1 MCCYFVQ
8 VFYKLIRRY
17 KYLEK
22 AFEDEVRKVSTF
34 TACQWNQCSWAC
46 SPLKI
51 MLMIR
56 VWKFWTT
63 ILQCVCCAEG
73 VLIRS
78 PASQL
83 DCVDNLIFA
92 FSSCCFCSECDCPAS
107 QLDCVDN
114 LIFAFSSCCFCS
126 ECDCPASQ
134 LDCVDNLIFAFSS
147 CCFCS
152 ECDCPASQLDCVDN
166 LIFAFSSCCFCSGC
180 DCLKVLRG
188 VCLNH
193 DSRRLLPSLDICVC
207 SFAGCRMVCHVLY
220 YFAFISRAWNSLKH
234 LTGPN

>member
-51 MLMIR
+51 MMMIR

-78 PASQL
+78 
-83 DCVDNLIFA
+83 
-92 FSSCCFCSECDCPAS
+92 
-107 QLDCVDN
+107 
-114 LIFAFSSCCFCS
+114 
-126 ECDCPASQ
+126 PASQ

>member
-51 MLMIR
+51 MMMIR

-78 PASQL
+78 
-83 DCVDNLIFA
+83 
-92 FSSCCFCSECDCPAS
+92 
-107 QLDCVDN
+107 
-114 LIFAFSSCCFCS
+114 
-126 ECDCPASQ
+126 
-134 LDCVDNLIFAFSS
+134 
-147 CCFCS
+147 
-152 ECDCPASQLDCVDN
+152 PASQLDCVDN